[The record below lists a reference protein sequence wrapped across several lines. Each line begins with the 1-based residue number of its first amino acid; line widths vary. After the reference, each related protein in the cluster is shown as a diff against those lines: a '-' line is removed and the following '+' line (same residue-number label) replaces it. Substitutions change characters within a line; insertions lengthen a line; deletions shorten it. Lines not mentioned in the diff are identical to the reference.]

1 MIMLLTQIIDDTF
14 AVDCQKKRLPNPDI
28 EVNSKNQVKT
38 STQSSYRTIFE
49 KVALIYYDVGWID
62 GLLVSLG

>member
-1 MIMLLTQIIDDTF
+1 MIDETL
-14 AVDCQKKRLPNPDI
+14 AVDCQEKRLLANPDI

-38 STQSSYRTIFE
+38 STQSSYRIIFV

-62 GLLVSLG
+62 GLLASLGKWSV